1 MIIYNDMISPRK
13 HRLTL
18 QGKKK
23 NKKQKKN
30 WANSGV
36 FCVFTHLILL
46 TIPEQQGGYSHLT
59 DEETE
64 AQRFEGYA
72 AL

>member
-23 NKKQKKN
+23 KKKN
-30 WANSGV
+30 WANSGA

>member
-1 MIIYNDMISPRK
+1 MIIYNDMISPGK

-23 NKKQKKN
+23 KKKKN
-30 WANSGV
+30 WANSGA

-59 DEETE
+59 DKETE
-64 AQRFEGYA
+64 AQRCEGYA